1 MKVSKTSRFSQKKS
15 KFILSEQLCKLLEQF
30 HWTGFFKKGK
40 LYKRMFPIF
49 GFPVYSIKKCLFSE
63 MKLQE
68 NQFLKLAMKSLAGH
82 KQDSTSMVYAKS
94 GEIGRIKII
103 KDLLKVP
110 NLTIETISK
119 EQLLS
124 IVGEYHSYLKYLKVN

>member
-1 MKVSKTSRFSQKKS
+1 
-15 KFILSEQLCKLLEQF
+15 
-30 HWTGFFKKGK
+30 
-40 LYKRMFPIF
+40 
-49 GFPVYSIKKCLFSE
+49 